1 MNLKVREVFYTLQGE
16 GSRAGEASIFIRLS
30 GCNQACWFC
39 DTDWSFGRTTTVADL
54 AERIKKYPCNWIVWT
69 GGEPTL
75 QLTDRIVEYFRKLGY
90 QQAIETNGS
99 NPVPEGINFVSCS
112 PKVSPEILR
121 KSFEKRGV
129 INEYRYVVNAIDID
143 KQIPDIEDIPKARH
157 YYLSPL
163 FLGEEKKRFEIQP
176 ETVRMCVEYIK
187 EHHQWKLSIQQHKI
201 WQIP

>member
-39 DTDWSFGRTTTVADL
+39 DTDWSFGRTTTAEAL

-99 NPVPEGINFVSCS
+99 NPVPAGINFVSCS
-112 PKVSPEILR
+112 PKVTPEVLK

-143 KQIPDIEDIPKARH
+143 KQIPDIDDIPKARH

-176 ETVRMCVEYIK
+176 ETIRMCVEFIK
-187 EHHQWKLSIQQHKI
+187 EHPQWKLSIQQHKI